1 MARET
6 RSSQAQGYVPGPA
19 GGQLLAR
26 LSNAMVVL
34 FRDFLGKGP
43 DRCKAYWAG
52 NDALVVLLVGGYT
65 VAEQTLFEAGQGAAV
80 QASRDALHKTLA
92 ARMRET
98 VESLTGR
105 KVTAL
110 LSASHQ
116 DPDLSAELFV
126 LEPEESQ
133 TVRGPDA
140 PTV

>member
-1 MARET
+1 
-6 RSSQAQGYVPGPA
+6 
-19 GGQLLAR
+19 
-26 LSNAMVVL
+26 MVVL